1 MVLSEG
7 KFIMKATEASH
18 WDALL
23 LNSGGYTGLTCS
35 RDVKFE
41 GQCLGE
47 EGINAGD
54 EFKWLVETA
63 GWFFDSHLRREYAIS
78 QIQKCLF
85 SPNQEGVR
93 MEEIVEGCTGALH
106 ILARDVHNRIVIRGL
121 NTIPLFVQVS
131 ERSGQHY
138 DTY

>member
-1 MVLSEG
+1 MQG
-7 KFIMKATEASH
+7 M
-18 WDALL
+18 
-23 LNSGGYTGLTCS
+23 
-35 RDVKFE
+35 
-41 GQCLGE
+41 
-47 EGINAGD
+47 NAGD

-85 SPNQEGVR
+85 SPHQEGVR

-131 ERSGQHY
+131 ESSGQHY